1 VRLTDEKEKMLRDAV
16 EMHDGVVKMSHAFNM
31 YSSKEA
37 AKNAVKT
44 LEAYDFVEY
53 DKPGYF
59 EVKALPEGLE
69 DLESKLDQ
77 KVEGET
83 FVEKVLGRVFRKIK
97 RRKNKR
103 PSVDPENVKY
113 ATGEQG

>member
-1 VRLTDEKEKMLRDAV
+1 MRLTDGKEKMLRDAIQ
-16 EMHDGVVKMSHAFNM
+16 MHDEVIRMSHAFNI
-31 YSSKEA
+31 YSSKKA

-59 EVKALPEGLE
+59 KVKALPEGLE
-69 DLESKLDQ
+69 DLEIKLDQ
-77 KVEGET
+77 KVEGEA
-83 FVEKVLGRVFRKIK
+83 FVEKVLARVFRKIK
-97 RRKNKR
+97 RKKNKR

-113 ATGEQG
+113 ATGE

>member
-1 VRLTDEKEKMLRDAV
+1 MRLTDEKEKMLRDAV
-16 EMHDGVVKMSHAFNM
+16 QMHDGVLKMSHAFNI
-31 YSSKEA
+31 YSSKKA

-59 EVKALPEGLE
+59 KVKALPEGLE

-77 KVEGET
+77 KVEGEA

-97 RRKNKR
+97 RKKNKR

-113 ATGEQG
+113 ATGE